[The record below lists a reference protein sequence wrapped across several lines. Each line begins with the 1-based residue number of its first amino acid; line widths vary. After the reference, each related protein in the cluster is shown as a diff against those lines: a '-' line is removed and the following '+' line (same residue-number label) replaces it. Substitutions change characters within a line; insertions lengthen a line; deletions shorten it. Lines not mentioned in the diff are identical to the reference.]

1 MNEINV
7 RAPLFGLLCFLAAY
21 GPSAKG
27 QDVSQLVTQLCSQ
40 RHQRRLDTV
49 TCIGSQTKSG
59 IFADL
64 GRARRN
70 LSPPALKAMACAL
83 SYSGVKLSQI
93 KNLIEVHGSEP
104 TSDGLR
110 TTRGLGQGRRF
121 LFPELTPAA
130 RPGAHRL
137 ASWTARGKDPRTTFP
152 RAIPR
157 SRQTR
162 AAVAAQ

>member
-21 GPSAKG
+21 GTSAKG

-40 RHQRRLDTV
+40 RHQRRLDAV

-59 IFADL
+59 FPGNLAKCVRASFKAERQLKDFGLGALCGGPALAAEGVDRAAPILADI
-64 GRARRN
+64 GIARRN

-93 KNLIEVHGSEP
+93 KNLIENCQLLP
-104 TSDGLR
+104 W
-110 TTRGLGQGRRF
+110 
-121 LFPELTPAA
+121 P
-130 RPGAHRL
+130 
-137 ASWTARGKDPRTTFP
+137 
-152 RAIPR
+152 
-157 SRQTR
+157 
-162 AAVAAQ
+162 